1 MERFEIT
8 PRLLEEKPLY
18 LAYRLV
24 EEGKIDPW
32 DVDIEKLLKEY
43 LELIKHAELNDLT
56 VPAKVVAFA
65 TFLLKKQLEILFP
78 KPPRPK
84 VQKKVTLKEI
94 EEEFFQIE
102 LDELIQAVE
111 GDKKKLQKKVKKKS
125 SSKKRA
131 KKELQPP
138 PLHKATLEQVIDYL
152 LKLLED
158 LKEKQKVAFSRIASK
173 NDYVAKL
180 WGLLNLA
187 NEGKVELFQEKP
199 FGEIYFFK
207 SSVE

>member
-8 PRLLEEKPLY
+8 PHLLEEKPLY

-111 GDKKKLQKKVKKKS
+111 GDKKKLQKKVKRKS

-138 PLHKATLEQVIDYL
+138 PLHKATLEEVIDYL

-173 NDYVAKL
+173 DDYVAKL